1 MPRIKYE
8 DWNPRPETEQLV
20 LWADA
25 VARDYRSRGYSLSV
39 RQLYY
44 QGVSQN
50 KFPNS
55 ERSYKNLIAAVSR
68 ARLAGRMDWLLLE
81 DRTRET
87 HGTGWFGRQMPNPWQ
102 LARGTQWSMSHDLWD
117 GQDVRVEIWVEKQ
130 ALEEVAEKAAQ
141 RYRLPYIACRGYM
154 SQSEMW
160 VAGHDRLKE
169 YGEAGQTPIILHI
182 GDHDPSGID
191 MTRDVQERLSM
202 FAETPVEVRRLALN
216 WDQIEEYNP
225 PPNPA
230 KITDSRAKG
239 YIAEFGRSSWELDA
253 LRPELLVDLL
263 TKEIESL
270 VDTERFNDR
279 LTEEEEERQ
288 GLEDRYNRLE
298 EHWDAVEEFL
308 DGLEDGE

>member
-1 MPRIKYE
+1 VPRIQYE
-8 DWNPRPETEQLV
+8 DWNPKPETLQLV

-25 VARDYRSRGYSLSV
+25 VARDYKRRGYSLSV

-50 KFPNS
+50 KFANS

-68 ARLAGRMDWLLLE
+68 ARLAGLMDWRLLE

-87 HGTGWFGRQMPNPWQ
+87 HATGWFGREMPNPWD
-102 LARGTQWSMSHDLWD
+102 LARGTKWSMSHDLWE
-117 GQDVRVEIWVEKQ
+117 GQENRVEIWVEKQ
-130 ALEEVAEKAAQ
+130 ALEEVASKAAGQ
-141 RYRLPYIACRGYM
+141 FRVPYIACRGYM

-169 YGEAGQTPIILHI
+169 YGEAGQHPIILHI

-191 MTRDVQERLSM
+191 MTRDVEERLTM
-202 FAETPVEVRRLALN
+202 FAETDVEVRRLALN
-216 WDQIEEYNP
+216 WDQIEQYNP

-239 YIAEFGRSSWELDA
+239 YIREYGVSSWELDA
-253 LRPELLVDLL
+253 LRPELLVELL
-263 TKEIESL
+263 TDEIGRI
-270 VDTERFNDR
+270 VDKDLFNER
-279 LTEEEEERQ
+279 LAEEERERD
-288 GLEDRYNRLE
+288 GVEERYNRLE
-298 EHWDAVEEFL
+298 ENWDAVEAFL
-308 DGLEDGE
+308 DEMEDEE